1 MSKTENPFQNNE
13 ISDTVAEF
21 EKILTPEEEKVEETN
36 EETVDDP
43 VETEIEEE
51 IESEDDIEEEIEG
64 ETEESEEDEIE
75 AEDEEELELYDVKVN
90 GEEIQVNLEEL
101 KSGYSRTQD
110 YTQKTQKIAEIE
122 KNLKTKEGQVDQQ
135 TIEMSEE
142 RALYKELL
150 PKMRLA
156 LKNNLEAEPD
166 WNKLIDENPQKYLK
180 LQKEWDNKKDTLQ
193 HVENEIARVE
203 AEERQKEAQN
213 LQQMV
218 DQGRQLI
225 AEKIPEW
232 QDEKIANSETKAMME
247 YAQSLG
253 FSGNELS
260 EIYDGRLVLL
270 LRDAWSHSKTK
281 KAIKSKPK
289 SSPSRVAK
297 AGSSNRIKSN
307 TPRKKAMQKLRQS
320 GKVSD
325 ASKVFEQL
333 L

>member
-90 GEEIQVNLEEL
+90 GEEVQVNLEEL

-135 TIEMSEE
+135 LS
-142 RALYKELL
+142 
-150 PKMRLA
+150 
-156 LKNNLEAEPD
+156 
-166 WNKLIDENPQKYLK
+166 LI
-180 LQKEWDNKKDTLQ
+180 
-193 HVENEIARVE
+193 HI
-203 AEERQKEAQN
+203 
-213 LQQMV
+213 
-218 DQGRQLI
+218 
-225 AEKIPEW
+225 
-232 QDEKIANSETKAMME
+232 
-247 YAQSLG
+247 
-253 FSGNELS
+253 
-260 EIYDGRLVLL
+260 
-270 LRDAWSHSKTK
+270 
-281 KAIKSKPK
+281 
-289 SSPSRVAK
+289 
-297 AGSSNRIKSN
+297 
-307 TPRKKAMQKLRQS
+307 
-320 GKVSD
+320 
-325 ASKVFEQL
+325 
-333 L
+333 

>member
-1 MSKTENPFQNNE
+1 MNKTENPFQNNE
-13 ISDTVAEF
+13 INNTVAEF
-21 EKILTPEEEKVEETN
+21 EKILSPEEEKVEETN

-43 VETEIEEE
+43 VEAEIEEA
-51 IESEDDIEEEIEG
+51 IESEDEITEEIEE
-64 ETEESEEDEIE
+64 ETEESEDDEIE
-75 AEDEEELELYDVKVN
+75 AEDEEELELYTVKIN
-90 GEEIQVNLEEL
+90 GQEEQVNLDEL

-122 KNLKTKEGQVDQQ
+122 KDLKNKEGQVNQQ
-135 TIEMSEE
+135 TVEMSEE

-150 PKMRLA
+150 PKMQLA

-180 LQKEWDNKKDTLQ
+180 LKEEWSNKNDTLQ
-193 HVENEIARVE
+193 YVENEIARVQ
-203 AEERQKEAQN
+203 AEQQNVEAQN
-213 LQQMV
+213 LQKMV
-218 DQGRQLI
+218 DEGKQLI
-225 AEKIPEW
+225 SEKIPEW

-297 AGSSNRIKSN
+297 AGTSNRIKSN